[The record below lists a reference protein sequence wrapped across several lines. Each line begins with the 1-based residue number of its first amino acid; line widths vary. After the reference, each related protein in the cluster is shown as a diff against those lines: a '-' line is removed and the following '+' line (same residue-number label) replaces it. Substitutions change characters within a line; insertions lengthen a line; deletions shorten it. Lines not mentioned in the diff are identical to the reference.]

1 MNSRRNL
8 VAIGAV
14 AASLLVG
21 GALPAAA
28 QYPFTVGQALSLSCE
43 NGRTYALTPRS
54 STLAGDVVTGYLR
67 LSPRRSVHVR
77 LVPMGVGYRYIARG
91 IWLDGV
97 RSEAV
102 LHFGKRTSV
111 ACTVAAV

>member
-1 MNSRRNL
+1 MNLRRNAVIAAG
-8 VAIGAV
+8 VAT
-14 AASLLVG
+14 SLLT
-21 GALPAAA
+21 ATAPAAA
-28 QYPFTVGQALSLSCE
+28 HYPLPIGQALSLACE
-43 NGRTYALTPRS
+43 NGRTYALTPRAVS
-54 STLAGDVVTGYLR
+54 AAGDLVTGYLH
-67 LSPRRSVHVR
+67 LGPRRAVRVR

-111 ACTVAAV
+111 ACAVSPA